1 MATNFRHSAEYIRR
15 DIEAILDRVGILCRV
30 FARGKENSSLKK
42 KFERE
47 PGKYSNGGKLVQ
59 DAIGVRVVLYFAEDV
74 DIVSRLLEKEFVID
88 RESSTIDLPK
98 TDQFAVTRHNLIY
111 KVPNQHSDDVKRCIG
126 TAPIDST
133 FEIQLRSILSEGWH
147 EVEHDLRYKS
157 KKNWETQ
164 EDLGRALNGIIA
176 TIETAEW
183 SMRKIFDDL
192 AYRNYKC
199 QKWPEMLHNRIRMR
213 AEPILS
219 DEICKIFNEDNEIA
233 KKIFR
238 IDRRKVIFLF
248 NSIRPTLPISL
259 DNIVYIWNYL
269 GPMEERITSITPSF
283 VLETLL
289 SLKGQILT
297 GVVTEDEDEDV
308 SFG

>member
-1 MATNFRHSAEYIRR
+1 MATNFRHTAEHIRR
-15 DIEAILDRVGILCRV
+15 DVEAILDRVGILCRV
-30 FARGKENSSLKK
+30 FARGKENNSLKK

-47 PGKYSNGGKLVQ
+47 PGKYVKGGKMVQ

-74 DIVSRLLEKEFVID
+74 EIVSCLLEKEFVID

-98 TDQFAVTRHNLIY
+98 TDQFAVTRHNLIF
-111 KVPNQHSDDVKRCIG
+111 KVADQHSDDVRRCIG
-126 TAPIDST
+126 TAPIDNT

-157 KKNWETQ
+157 KKNWEAQ
-164 EDLGRALNGIIA
+164 DDLGRALNGIIA

-199 QKWPEMLHNRIRMR
+199 GKWPEMLHNRIRMR
-213 AEPILS
+213 AEPFLS
-219 DEICKIFNEDNEIA
+219 KDICEIFDGDNEIA

-248 NSIRPTLPISL
+248 NSVRPTLPITL

-269 GPMEERITSITPSF
+269 GPAEEKITNITPSF
-283 VLETLL
+283 ILETLL
-289 SLKGQILT
+289 SLNQKISYENVQEQGQVLQ
-297 GVVTEDEDEDV
+297 
-308 SFG
+308 S